1 MALNFSGKQDV
12 YKEIAERF
20 EGYIKGGLY
29 SAGDKLPSV
38 RMVAD
43 DLGVNPNTVA
53 KAYALLEENGFIR
66 AIPKKGVFVTYGDG
80 TSTKIGEELRIEV
93 RKFLTSIKQQ
103 GWTYESLILEAKEV
117 FRDDDQN

>member
-43 DLGVNPNTVA
+43 NIGVNPNTVA

-66 AIPKKGVFVTYGDG
+66 AIPKKGAFVTYGNSSSKVSDE
-80 TSTKIGEELRIEV
+80 SLRLEV
-93 RKFLTSIKQQ
+93 REFLAKAKQR
-103 GWTYESLILEAKEV
+103 GLTYEALILEAKEV
-117 FRDDDQN
+117 FKDDDKN